1 MEKVEAA
8 PDSEGAARP
17 PASPGSQLH
26 SAPGPAQ
33 GWGRGKPPHQPEEAG
48 GRLGLPPSPARQ
60 MGFEA
65 QGWGLQGLW
74 RQLAGQ
80 GDLARC

>member
-8 PDSEGAARP
+8 PDSEGEAGP
-17 PASPGSQLH
+17 PASQGSQLH

-33 GWGRGKPPHQPEEAG
+33 DWGKGKPPHQTREAKG
-48 GRLGLPPSPARQ
+48 KLGPPPSPDLQ

-65 QGWGLQGLW
+65 QG
-74 RQLAGQ
+74 
-80 GDLARC
+80 